1 MLKRIKNLIGRCAV
15 CGCNEKMEN
24 YYKIKVTRPGMPPKT
39 YRFFTC
45 AEHGLFISKKIKK
58 ESNKEC
64 KIM

>member
-39 YRFFTC
+39 YMFFTC
-45 AEHGLFISKKIKK
+45 AEHGLFISGI
-58 ESNKEC
+58 
-64 KIM
+64 